1 MNCPVRLLHYEVP
14 VARGA
19 EGGALRDA
27 MSLCLSVRLFDCRLK
42 RVFVGHWSDWPSSAG
57 RRERPARCWAS
68 QSDQ

>member
-27 MSLCLSVRLFDCRLK
+27 MSLCLSVRLFDCRSPKTRICRIL
-42 RVFVGHWSDWPSSAG
+42 D
-57 RRERPARCWAS
+57 
-68 QSDQ
+68 